1 MYPIGVLF
9 GLGFDT
15 SSEIALLGISSIEAS
30 HGTSIWLILVFPCL
44 FTAGMALLDT
54 TDGALMMAL
63 YCSANLATDKI
74 ATLYYGCVLT
84 GITVVVAIVIGT
96 IQLLTL
102 IDSVANPHGK
112 FWEGVE
118 TANNNYD
125 IIGKCWLKL
134 LCYSDRFMF
143 EYDSAS

>member
-1 MYPIGVLF
+1 MYPVGVLF

-30 HGTSIWLILVFPCL
+30 KGTSFWLILLFPCL

-63 YCSANLATDKI
+63 YVRASLATDKI

-84 GITVVVAIVIGT
+84 TITVVVAIVIGILQT
-96 IQLLTL
+96 LSL
-102 IDSVANPHGK
+102 IDSVANPEGR

-118 TANNNYD
+118 NAGNHYD
-125 IIGKCWLKL
+125 IIGKFYQCFCFLAFLKPGA
-134 LCYSDRFMF
+134 C
-143 EYDSAS
+143 